1 MPREAPDGI
10 PDDGVVSG
18 SGSAPARDTAV
29 PTSDDA
35 ARRAGPTSP
44 ESDAAIRTSRARR
57 RRREAEPHAHPP
69 DAVPAERDPGPPA
82 VIIGP
87 CQIVTGGS
95 EPLVLQD
102 GAVRVVG
109 AHIAQIGPA
118 GSLAAA
124 YPEESVWPA
133 RGRVLLPGLVNMH
146 AHLARH
152 LARGLEPA
160 DPAGWGRFDRALSA
174 EDLHWSAMASLVE
187 GVRHGVTTVCD
198 FHRSGACLDLSL
210 SEVVGAAS
218 RLGVRVATCYGSAE
232 LDTPLERRAALDESV
247 SFARDLHRRR
257 EGRLRGLVGVQ
268 AATLEGIERLL
279 DEALEAAS
287 DRVAVHVDLL
297 LDATPAE
304 RWNPVSA
311 WPGSPHPVLWAHAE
325 RAPRALVAALEARG
339 DAFSVTGTS
348 ATGALGREI
357 PLGWGSDSGVHAPP
371 VFDGPPP
378 PRAGSDRTARAEA
391 GGPAALHYRR
401 LFVNG
406 HGWASRH
413 FGERLGRI
421 EPGAPADLA
430 LVDYRPATEFSD
442 RTLLAHLVSG
452 LMRAPVSGVMVAGE
466 VVMDDGRLVTVDENE
481 VVARAREA
489 AARVWARL

>member
-1 MPREAPDGI
+1 M
-10 PDDGVVSG
+10 
-18 SGSAPARDTAV
+18 
-29 PTSDDA
+29 
-35 ARRAGPTSP
+35 
-44 ESDAAIRTSRARR
+44 
-57 RRREAEPHAHPP
+57 
-69 DAVPAERDPGPPA
+69 
-82 VIIGP
+82 IIGP
-87 CQIVTGGS
+87 CQVMTGGP
-95 EPLVLQD
+95 EPLVLED

-124 YPEESVWPA
+124 YPEETVWPA
-133 RGRVLLPGLVNMH
+133 RGRVLLPGLVNTH

-152 LARGLEPA
+152 LARGLDLV
-160 DPAGWGRFDRALSA
+160 DPGAWRRFDRALSA

-210 SEVVGAAS
+210 SEVVGAAA

-232 LDTPLERRAALDESV
+232 LDTPLECRAALDESV

-268 AATLEGIERLL
+268 AVTLEGIERML

-287 DRVAVHVDLL
+287 DRLAVHVDLM

-304 RWNPVSA
+304 RWNPVSR
-311 WPGSPHPVLWAHAE
+311 WPESPHPVLWAHAE
-325 RAPRALVAALEARG
+325 RAPRALVAALEHRG
-339 DAFSVTGTS
+339 DGFSITGMGG
-348 ATGALGREI
+348 TGALAREV
-357 PLGWGSDSGVHAPP
+357 PLGWGSDAGVHAPP
-371 VFDGPPP
+371 VFEGPPP
-378 PRAGSDRTARAEA
+378 LNAGGERRPRLEP
-391 GGPAALHYRR
+391 GGPATLHYQR

-421 EPGAPADLA
+421 EPGAPADLV
-430 LVDYRPATEFSD
+430 LVDYRPATEFSN
-442 RTLLAHLVSG
+442 RTFLAHLVSG
-452 LMRAPVSGVMVAGE
+452 LMRASVTGVMVAGE
-466 VVMDDGRLVTVDENE
+466 VVMEQGHLTTVDENE

-489 AARVWARL
+489 ATRVWARV